1 MLVVD
6 YSWSHPTPAAIRA
19 AGYVGAM
26 RYLSTKRDA
35 KVLSAAER
43 DDLHAAGLA
52 IGLIWQVTKDE
63 AKGGHAA
70 GVDRGRWAS
79 DMADQ
84 LGYPAAAPQFFAVD
98 YEATG
103 LAVQPYFDGIAT
115 TCRRDVGA
123 YGTYD
128 VVEQLRGVPWLWQC
142 QAWSK
147 GRISER
153 AHLYQRV
160 GHTSPARASLGTT
173 DENRLYRPL
182 PLWLPGGAVMWIN
195 PAVGRISSPYGP
207 RPAPLPSPHLGTDV
221 ANATGTPLKAAA
233 AGEVVYAGTAG
244 TGLATG
250 RSGLCVIIRH
260 ADADTYYGHLSR
272 IDVKAGQRVS
282 AGQRIGLMGA
292 TGNVTG
298 PHLHFEVRPVK
309 SKIGTTDPVPYL
321 KARGVT
327 LGTDPYTVAYVREVQ
342 DLLNLAAG
350 AGLARDGDLGPRTIA
365 AVESFQRTA
374 GLVVDGDPG
383 PRTLAAL
390 RAAAGQTTTPDPAP
404 VPVPEEDPLM
414 AVADTIEAAL
424 AQGKEGERPAGWVEI
439 LLTRIA
445 ADTAAARTA
454 AEAALAKVDA
464 LALATGVTPDALA
477 DAVRGALDGAAL
489 VLDTTPEG

>member
-6 YSWSHPTPAAIRA
+6 YSWAHPAPAAIRA
-19 AGYVGAM
+19 AGYSGVM

-35 KVLSAAER
+35 KVLSASER
-43 DDLHAAGLA
+43 DALHAAGLA

-79 DMADQ
+79 DLADE

-98 YEATG
+98 YETTG
-103 LAVQPYFDGIAT
+103 PAVQPYFDGIST
-115 TCRRDVGA
+115 TCRREVGA

-147 GRISER
+147 GRLSEK
-153 AHLYQRV
+153 AHLFQRV
-160 GHTSPARASLGTT
+160 GHTSPARAALGTT

-182 PLWLPGGAVMWIN
+182 PLWLPGGTVMWIN
-195 PAVGRISSPYGP
+195 PAVGRISSGYGP

-244 TGLATG
+244 TGLAVG
-250 RSGLCVIIRH
+250 RTGLCVIIRH

-272 IDVKAGQRVS
+272 IDVKTGQRVT

-298 PHLHFEVRPVK
+298 PHLHFEVRPAK

-342 DLLNLAAG
+342 DLLNLATA
-350 AGLARDGDLGPRTIA
+350 AGLARDGDLGPRTID
-365 AVESFQRTA
+365 AVEAFQRA
-374 GLVVDGDPG
+374 RGLVVDGDPG
-383 PRTLAAL
+383 PVTLAAL
-390 RAAAGQTTTPDPAP
+390 RTAAGQPTTPTPAP
-404 VPVPEEDPLM
+404 APVPEEDPLM
-414 AVADTIEAAL
+414 AVTDTIEAAL
-424 AQGKEGERPAGWVEI
+424 AQGEAGVRPAGWVEVQLAEI
-439 LLTRIA
+439 RADLAAIKATQPAAVDVDQIA
-445 ADTAAARTA
+445 QKV
-454 AEAALAKVDA
+454 AALIGPKV
-464 LALATGVTPDALA
+464 G
-477 DAVRGALDGAAL
+477 DAVAATFIARL
-489 VLDTTPEG
+489 EA